1 MISIIIPVYNVKE
14 HIDQCLQS
22 VLAQTYTDWECILVD
37 DGSTDGSGDT
47 CDGYAKID
55 TRFNVIHQDNLGV
68 SSARNNGLKMAK
80 GEFVCFIDSDDWV
93 ESSYLFNLYS
103 QASETNIS
111 LICGGFIREW
121 GHKSESI
128 YPSKAY
134 QFIIGKE
141 QTDQFIEVF
150 DYLYGPW
157 CKLYTA
163 SVIKDN
169 HITFPIDISLG
180 EDLLFNLNFID
191 KSKNINIIPK
201 ADYHYRCNQNSLS
214 TKIDEGTFD
223 VEYKLWKARKEFL
236 IKYEMWTDKAQE
248 YLYKHLWGIIYKGT
262 LEFPNP
268 SLSHIVHTLSIPEIK
283 ELSLWKDTFSCK
295 NWIKHAILNRAS
307 IVLYLI
313 NKIQSRK

>member
-14 HIDQCLQS
+14 YINQCLQS
-22 VLAQTYTDWECILVD
+22 VLSQAYTDWECILVD
-37 DGSTDGSGDT
+37 DGSMDGSGDI
-47 CDGYAKID
+47 CDGYAKND
-55 TRFNVIHQDNLGV
+55 TRFRVIHQVNQGV

-121 GHKSESI
+121 GYKSESI
-128 YPSKAY
+128 YPSKVY
-134 QFIIGKE
+134 HFTIGKE
-141 QTDQFIEVF
+141 QTNQFIEVF
-150 DYLYGPW
+150 DYLYGPC

-169 HITFPIDISLG
+169 YITFPIDFSLG
-180 EDLLFNLNFID
+180 EDLLFNLNYIN
-191 KSKNINIIPK
+191 KCKNILVIPK
-201 ADYHYRCNQNSLS
+201 TDYHYRHNQNSLS
-214 TKIDEGTFD
+214 TQLNKTTFD

-236 IKYEMWTDKAQE
+236 IKYEMWADKSQK
-248 YLYKHLWGIIYKGT
+248 YLYKHLWGIIYKST
-262 LEFPNP
+262 LDFPNP
-268 SLSHIVHTLSIPEIK
+268 SLSHIRHTLSIPEIK
-283 ELSLWKDTFSCK
+283 ELSSWKDTFACN
-295 NWIKHAILNRAS
+295 NWIKQAILNRAS

-313 NKIQSRK
+313 NKIQSR